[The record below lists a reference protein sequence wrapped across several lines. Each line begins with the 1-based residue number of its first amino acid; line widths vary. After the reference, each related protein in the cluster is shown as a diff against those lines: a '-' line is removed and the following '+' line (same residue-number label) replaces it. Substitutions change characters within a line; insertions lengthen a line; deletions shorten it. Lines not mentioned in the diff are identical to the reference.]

1 MPFRMRQLMRDAG
14 TAFAVLA
21 LYLLV
26 LLAPLHQAAGLQ
38 RDLAQIGYESN
49 LSWSVCASLA
59 DHGDPSAPL
68 LAKCPAAG
76 IGKSDP
82 LGPVPVA
89 VVTEVQRRAL
99 PVVYDHAPLSL
110 QSCHADHPGQPRA
123 PPVCA

>member
-1 MPFRMRQLMRDAG
+1 MPLRMRHITRDFG

-38 RDLAQIGYESN
+38 RDLARLGFETSV
-49 LSWSVCASLA
+49 SWSVCASQA

-82 LGPVPVA
+82 LGPAPVA
-89 VVTEVQRRAL
+89 LAGGIERLAL
-99 PVVYDHAPLSL
+99 PVVYENAPPMLTPS
-110 QSCHADHPGQPRA
+110 ADDHPGQPRA
-123 PPVCA
+123 PPVIA

>member
-1 MPFRMRQLMRDAG
+1 MPFRMRHIARDLG

-38 RDLAQIGYESN
+38 RDLSRLGFESSV
-49 LSWSVCASLA
+49 SWSVCASLA
-59 DHGDPSAPL
+59 DHGDPSSPL

-82 LGPVPVA
+82 LGPTPVPLVA
-89 VVTEVQRRAL
+89 EIERLAS
-99 PVVYDHAPLSL
+99 PVVYDSASLTHALRA
-110 QSCHADHPGQPRA
+110 ADHPGQPRA
-123 PPVCA
+123 PPAHA

>member
-1 MPFRMRQLMRDAG
+1 MPFRMRHMMRDFG

-38 RDLAQIGYESN
+38 RDLARLGFESSV
-49 LSWSVCASLA
+49 SWSVCASLA

-82 LGPVPVA
+82 LGPTPVA
-89 VVTEVQRRAL
+89 PMAAVERAASA
-99 PVVYDHAPLSL
+99 VVYENAAFTLAL
-110 QSCHADHPGQPRA
+110 RAADHPGQPRA
-123 PPVCA
+123 PPARA